1 MTDKQSRD
9 WEKYMQRT
17 PKKKEHKPPPSPTYF
32 EDEENQNH
40 FEHKVYR
47 EISQLNGEINR
58 MSLGEL
64 KNKCKS
70 LHLDC
75 YGKRDPLKRR
85 LKEHFK
91 VQMLVEA
98 GLMEPKANPNADFF
112 LVIDFEDCWGPAG
125 KESLKIWLEEKIVH
139 PSVVCAG
146 VHTKFLQMSFISSFQ
161 GK

>member
-112 LVIDFEDCWGPAG
+112 LVIDFEATC
-125 KESLKIWLEEKIVH
+125 EEKNPPGYPHEVIEFPAILVTSGDH
-139 PSVVCAG
+139 KYVINSPHSV
-146 VHTKFLQMSFISSFQ
+146 KN
-161 GK
+161 